1 MRTTVLILTC
11 LTIATSCANR
21 NVYKS
26 RDFENEAATHRT
38 IAILPVKITE
48 TGHVAKN
55 VNPEDIRAANER
67 WAYIFQ
73 ESLHSYVLR
82 ETGRNRKGPVV
93 SFQGLQKT
101 NAILKENN
109 LTTMEAISSMQ
120 PEALAK
126 MLKVDAVMITTLD
139 KQKNFSDGVAY
150 GLAAGRAVLGIFGQ
164 AGASNMLWMN
174 ASEINMNCALY
185 DAGDSRV
192 LWKTFRQGG
201 TDLPKN
207 VDDLVEYYSSWI
219 AKKLPYRS

>member
-1 MRTTVLILTC
+1 M
-11 LTIATSCANR
+11 
-21 NVYKS
+21 
-26 RDFENEAATHRT
+26 
-38 IAILPVKITE
+38 
-48 TGHVAKN
+48 
-55 VNPEDIRAANER
+55 
-67 WAYIFQ
+67 
-73 ESLHSYVLR
+73 LR
-82 ETGRNRKGPVV
+82 ETGRNRRGPIV

-120 PEALAK
+120 PEQLAK

>member
-1 MRTTVLILTC
+1 MRTTLLILSF
-11 LTIATSCANR
+11 LTVAASCANR

-26 RDFENEAATHRT
+26 ADFENQAATHRT

-55 VNPEDIRAANER
+55 VSIEDIKAANER
-67 WAYIFQ
+67 WSYIFQ
-73 ESLHSYVLR
+73 ESLHTYILTQ
-82 ETGRNRKGPVV
+82 TGRNRKGQIV

-101 NAILKENN
+101 NAILKEHN

-126 MLKVDAVMITTLD
+126 LLKVDAVLITSLD

-164 AGASNMLWMN
+164 AAASSMLWMN

-185 DAGDSRV
+185 DG
-192 LWKTFRQGG
+192 
-201 TDLPKN
+201 
-207 VDDLVEYYSSWI
+207 
-219 AKKLPYRS
+219 

>member
-1 MRTTVLILTC
+1 
-11 LTIATSCANR
+11 
-21 NVYKS
+21 
-26 RDFENEAATHRT
+26 
-38 IAILPVKITE
+38 
-48 TGHVAKN
+48 
-55 VNPEDIRAANER
+55 
-67 WAYIFQ
+67 
-73 ESLHSYVLR
+73 
-82 ETGRNRKGPVV
+82 
-93 SFQGLQKT
+93 
-101 NAILKENN
+101 
-109 LTTMEAISSMQ
+109 MEAISSMQ
-120 PEALAK
+120 PEVLAK

-219 AKKLPYRS
+219 ARKLPYRS